1 MFKIHAEAESSDQ
14 QISDFQS
21 RFLCSLLLEPRS
33 LVLVQ
38 DDMYNTYLH
47 GIDEVT
53 EDLLSDKVA
62 NLDMTDSKIGDV
74 LKRDTRVSLTIRVVP
89 KVLRAKLL
97 LGHR

>member
-1 MFKIHAEAESSDQ
+1 M
-14 QISDFQS
+14 
-21 RFLCSLLLEPRS
+21 CSLLLEPRS

>member
-1 MFKIHAEAESSDQ
+1 M
-14 QISDFQS
+14 
-21 RFLCSLLLEPRS
+21 CSLLLEPRS

-38 DDMYNTYLH
+38 DDMYDTYLH

-53 EDLLSDKVA
+53 QDLLSDKVA